1 MIKNLPN
8 KTLFGFES
16 MNDFLTTLFGNPN
29 NKFIIGVFSIYGA
42 TTSFISNYIYDN
54 AKAVYF
60 LFFLLVVDL
69 ITAIYRSMKSKT
81 FNSKRLGRVLIV
93 MVSYA
98 VTLSIAWNAGKY
110 SLLFAPLA
118 GLIYN
123 GFVAVNLLSIYENL
137 IAVNLIPT
145 NVGVGL
151 IKKISSLVKFDKDK
165 KSESNEKEND

>member
-60 LFFLLVVDL
+60 LF
-69 ITAIYRSMKSKT
+69 I
-81 FNSKRLGRVLIV
+81 
-93 MVSYA
+93 
-98 VTLSIAWNAGKY
+98 SIGC
-110 SLLFAPLA
+110 
-118 GLIYN
+118 
-123 GFVAVNLLSIYENL
+123 
-137 IAVNLIPT
+137 
-145 NVGVGL
+145 
-151 IKKISSLVKFDKDK
+151 
-165 KSESNEKEND
+165 